1 MCSWILTKGYK
12 LIVRSNIR
20 STIGD
25 QLKATYV
32 DDLNTHKL
40 KGSFENDPIVQ
51 IEHLL
56 GIRYKIGMMGMS
68 VERCSTLFEYNNAV
82 ITNTQFPL
90 STLNK

>member
-40 KGSFENDPIVQ
+40 KGSSENDPIVQ

-56 GIRYKIGMMGMS
+56 EIRYKLRMMGM
-68 VERCSTLFEYNNAV
+68 
-82 ITNTQFPL
+82 
-90 STLNK
+90 